1 MHGFAMFMSFSSFL
15 THPTGQ
21 CYDSQ
26 QLEGGGGGGHQ
37 YDTPVNFKY
46 DISLKSVFQKQEIPG
61 KCHCGFL
68 HN

>member
-1 MHGFAMFMSFSSFL
+1 MYGFAMFMSFSSFL

-21 CYDSQ
+21 CYDTQ
-26 QLEGGGGGGHQ
+26 QLRGGGGHQ